1 MPSQFMLI
9 GLLSS
14 VKFHGVAWLIDHAG
28 LLMAWVFN
36 VALTLGLVFLASWAV
51 VHVAPAAAGALPH
64 TFCLRSSHARQ
75 SAHCAMEQ
83 TQGLRHASLRNLHG
97 LQPVPLAPRITFAL
111 AMNSWH
117 CHGTLHTGFLE
128 FGRL

>member
-28 LLMAWVFN
+28 LLVAWVFN

-64 TFCLRSSHARQ
+64 TFCLRSSRARQ
-75 SAHCAMEQ
+75 SAHCAMVQ

-97 LQPVPLAPRITFAL
+97 LTASPVGTSNHLRFSNEFMALSRYPAYRI
-111 AMNSWH
+111 S
-117 CHGTLHTGFLE
+117 
-128 FGRL
+128 